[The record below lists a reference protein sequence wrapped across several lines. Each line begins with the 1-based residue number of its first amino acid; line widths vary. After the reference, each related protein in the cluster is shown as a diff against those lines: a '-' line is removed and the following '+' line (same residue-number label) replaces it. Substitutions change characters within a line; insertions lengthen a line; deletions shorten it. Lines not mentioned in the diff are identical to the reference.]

1 MVRGNKSTR
10 TPAKPAQNWV
20 MFLAI
25 SLFTALLIVQLQSV
39 NFAHSITEAGLVTT
53 VDSPSVHVAAETG
66 TITVAKPPPRK
77 TQAIACQRAVPPQ
90 LHKSQWQEDQHLL
103 TWFNNVCNG
112 TYIEMGGLDGV
123 KFSNSHVF
131 NKALDWKGVLV
142 EADPISYEKLVVN
155 RPNELATVHAGV
167 CLEEQDLHWVQV
179 KHNPGVSGFLE
190 FAAEHFK
197 RTWWNR
203 HLIHNAKVVKCRRF
217 ESILH
222 EAVGDSFHFDFFSLD
237 IEGAELLA
245 LRSLDFNKFQFGVI
259 FVEADG
265 TNGLKDQSVK
275 AILDRAGYDF
285 FGTVSHSDWFV
296 NRNFD
301 LIYEDIVY
309 GTK

>member
-1 MVRGNKSTR
+1 
-10 TPAKPAQNWV
+10 

-179 KHNPGVSGFLE
+179 KNTPAVSGFFE
-190 FAAEHFK
+190 FAAEQFK
-197 RTWWNR
+197 AKWWNKE
-203 HLIHNAKVVKCRRF
+203 LIDNAIVVKCRRLDK
-217 ESILH
+217 ILQ

-237 IEGAELLA
+237 VEGAELLA
-245 LRSLDFNKFQFGVI
+245 VESLNFDQYQFGAI
-259 FVEADG
+259 LVEADG
-265 TNGLKDQSVK
+265 RNGRKDQSIK
-275 AILDRAGYDF
+275 AILERAGYEY
-285 FGTVSHSDWFV
+285 FGKINRSNWFV
-296 NRNFD
+296 NKNFD
-301 LIYEDIVY
+301 RIYKDVVY
-309 GTK
+309 ATN

>member
-131 NKALDWKGVLV
+131 NKALDWKGVHV
-142 EADPISYEKLVVN
+142 EADPRNYKNLVKN
-155 RPNELATVHAGV
+155 RPNEIANVHAGV
-167 CLEEQDLHWVQV
+167 CLEDRDLHWVHV
-179 KHNPGVSGFLE
+179 PHDAAVCGFLE
-190 FAAEHFK
+190 FAAEDFK
-197 RTWWNR
+197 KKHWRPFMIKR
-203 HLIHNAKVVKCRRF
+203 AKVVKCRRF
-217 ESILH
+217 ENILH
-222 EAVGDSFHFDFFSLD
+222 EVVGDSFHFDFFSLD

-245 LRSLDFNKFQFGVI
+245 LQSLDFDEFQFGMI
-259 FVEADG
+259 LVEADG
-265 TNGLKDQSVK
+265 TNERKDESIK
-275 AILDRAGYDF
+275 AILDRAGYRFID
-285 FGTVSHSDWFV
+285 TINRSNWFV

-301 LIYEDIVY
+301 LIYEDVVY
-309 GTK
+309 